1 MAGAE
6 PVAYSLITFT
16 DPNTGEP
23 RTGLETGG
31 QVLPLTDANL
41 DLPGDGSITME
52 AVIEHWDKAEPQ
64 LDLLAEQSSTEQSSD
79 APGWLNSEELT
90 VLAPLQ
96 PRQVLQA
103 GANYR
108 QHVIDLAVA
117 HRDGG
122 GTEEEIRARITA
134 TMDRRAEGTPYFF
147 IGLPTAMASATED
160 LVLPGYSKTHDW
172 ELELAAVIG
181 KRAFR
186 VSPEEALDHVFGYT
200 MVNDITTREL
210 VFRKDMPAIGSD
222 WFRGKNAPGFLPTGP
237 LVLPAKFVEDP
248 QDLMVT
254 LRLNGET
261 MQKESTADMIFTV
274 AQLISHAS
282 QQMPLLP
289 GDLILTGSPS
299 GNGAHWGRML
309 RDGDV
314 MEGTITG
321 LGTQLVHCRDEVA
334 P

>member
-1 MAGAE
+1 MT
-6 PVAYSLITFT
+6 YSLITFT
-16 DPNTGEP
+16 DPATGDA
-23 RTGLETGG
+23 RTGLESNGR
-31 QVLPLTDANL
+31 VLPLAAENL
-41 DLPGDGSITME
+41 ALPGGARVSLET
-52 AVIEHWDKAEPQ
+52 VIEHWDKAEPQ
-64 LDLLAEQSSTEQSSD
+64 LDQLAESADTGSAD
-79 APGWLNSEELT
+79 WLDFAELD
-90 VLAPLQ
+90 VLAPLK
-96 PRQVLQA
+96 PRQILQA

-108 QHVIDLAVA
+108 KHVIDLAVA
-117 HRDGG
+117 HRDGE
-122 GTEEEIRARITA
+122 GTDEEIRERTA
-134 TMDRRAEGTPYFF
+134 AVMDKRAKEGTPYFF

-160 LVLPGYSKTHDW
+160 LVLPAVSKTHDW
-172 ELELAAVIG
+172 ELEVAAVIG

-186 VSPEEALDHVFGYT
+186 VTPEEALEYVFGYT
-200 MVNDITTREL
+200 MVNDITTREF

-222 WFRGKNAPGFLPTGP
+222 WFRAKNAPGFLPTGP

-254 LRLNGET
+254 LRLNGDI
-261 MQKESTADMIFTV
+261 MQQESTSDMIFTV
-274 AQLISHAS
+274 AQLVSHAS

-314 MEGTITG
+314 MEGRITG
-321 LGTQLVHCRDEVA
+321 LGTQLVHCKDEVA